1 MIRIIDTYSQINT
14 LFDYSTFNYEKW
26 VVYMNSIYEN
36 SSTIFKNE
44 IDEYINSGKYTFD
57 NDFLPVINAVY
68 NNPKLEI
75 LHENF
80 ISITININ
88 ERILK
93 QFSREVHID
102 IVLYLGLCNAAGWV
116 TRINGFDTILLGV
129 EKIIELNWYNLSS
142 MYGLIYHELGHVY
155 QEQYGILSQ
164 ASDDNKKNFVW
175 QLFTEGIAMY
185 FEQTLVGNYNYY
197 HQDAGGWKE
206 WCDNHFV
213 QILRDFNL
221 DLPTMTQ
228 FEQRY
233 FGDWCNYHGYSD
245 VGYYLGAR
253 FVHHLLGKYYFDEMI
268 SFNIDFIYELYVSF
282 MEQYK

>member
-1 MIRIIDTYSQINT
+1 M
-14 LFDYSTFNYEKW
+14 
-26 VVYMNSIYEN
+26 
-36 SSTIFKNE
+36 
-44 IDEYINSGKYTFD
+44 
-57 NDFLPVINAVY
+57 
-68 NNPKLEI
+68 
-75 LHENF
+75 
-80 ISITININ
+80 
-88 ERILK
+88 
-93 QFSREVHID
+93 
-102 IVLYLGLCNAAGWV
+102 
-116 TRINGFDTILLGV
+116 
-129 EKIIELNWYNLSS
+129 
-142 MYGLIYHELGHVY
+142 
-155 QEQYGILSQ
+155 SQ

-245 VGYYLGAR
+245 VGY
-253 FVHHLLGKYYFDEMI
+253 
-268 SFNIDFIYELYVSF
+268 
-282 MEQYK
+282 